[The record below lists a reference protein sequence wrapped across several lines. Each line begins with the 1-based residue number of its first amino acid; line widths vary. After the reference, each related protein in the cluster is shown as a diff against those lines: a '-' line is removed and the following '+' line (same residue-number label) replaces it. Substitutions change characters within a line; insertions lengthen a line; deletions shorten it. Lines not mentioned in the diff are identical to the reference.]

1 MSQLLFAVGAVIAIV
16 CASTISHRTGVGF
29 AWFMGFFA
37 GTVVVGVSTLLPY
50 KAAIQELRSKIQ
62 NLEAEKAQTA

>member
-1 MSQLLFAVGAVIAIV
+1 MGVLIATMCAAV
-16 CASTISHRTGVGF
+16 ISHRTGVHF

-37 GTVVVGVSTLLPY
+37 GTVVVCVSALLPY

-62 NLEAEKAQTA
+62 NPEAEKAQTA